1 LPSKITAA
9 YEIPTPVKDNDEFI
23 GWYDTND
30 NKGNK
35 LTVLPVGY
43 DGTVYAIWKSMLT
56 STDVEQVARPALDL
70 DAPMYDV
77 LGRQVDANYRGIIL
91 QNGHKYLLR

>member
-1 LPSKITAA
+1 
-9 YEIPTPVKDNDEFI
+9 
-23 GWYDTND
+23 
-30 NKGNK
+30 

-56 STDVEQVARPALDL
+56 PTSVENVRPALNM

-77 LGRQVDANYRGIIL
+77 LGRQVDETYRGIII
-91 QNGHKYLLR
+91 QNGHKYILR